1 MEFSIE
7 KKVFKLLTD
16 SASNMCKAGRD
27 LNELNEEE
35 EDYEKRLAGFVKTRW
50 WSLLFMLKSVLLALK
65 APNEA
70 IDKLIDEMQWG
81 LRFTDRDIRDMDL
94 LIGILSPFEELFSK
108 LNGENYSTIQRVYP
122 SVLEVL
128 EILKN
133 RVEDQSISVGA
144 KNFCSSLKDNFVKY
158 FSFVY
163 NTDDENFN
171 AIYMTSSFLD
181 PFYRKLI
188 LDEHV
193 SIVKDYLLK
202 HVKIGSGG
210 EGG

>member
-1 MEFSIE
+1 
-7 KKVFKLLTD
+7 
-16 SASNMCKAGRD
+16 
-27 LNELNEEE
+27 
-35 EDYEKRLAGFVKTRW
+35 
-50 WSLLFMLKSVLLALK
+50 
-65 APNEA
+65 
-70 IDKLIDEMQWG
+70 
-81 LRFTDRDIRDMDL
+81 MDL

-133 RVEDQSISVGA
+133 KVEDQSISVGA
-144 KNFCSSLKDNFVKY
+144 KNFCSSLNDNFEKY
-158 FSFVY
+158 FSFVF

-171 AIYMTSSFLD
+171 AIYMTCSFLD

-188 LDEHV
+188 SDEHV
-193 SIVKDYLLK
+193 SIVKKYLLK

-210 EGG
+210 KGG

>member
-1 MEFSIE
+1 
-7 KKVFKLLTD
+7 
-16 SASNMCKAGRD
+16 
-27 LNELNEEE
+27 
-35 EDYEKRLAGFVKTRW
+35 
-50 WSLLFMLKSVLLALK
+50 MLKSVLLALK

-94 LIGILSPFEELFSK
+94 LFGILSPFEELFSK
-108 LNGENYSTIQRVYP
+108 LNGENYSTIQQVYP